1 MKRENGRVM
10 IKKILK
16 YKDHSDFKYLYR
28 SGQYKLYKALSQF
41 LASFILT
48 WFLANFT
55 SKDFFG
61 NYRFILSILGMLIIF
76 SLPGMKDAI
85 LQSVARGY
93 DYSFIAGTKKAM
105 KFSLSG
111 GLALILISI
120 YYLLTERIEFGL
132 VFIVCAIFFP
142 LVHTLDGFYA
152 FLNAKKS
159 FKKEFIYYSLI
170 NSFMTVSVL
179 LSVYLFG
186 ENLTTFMIVFFSS
199 QLLFYLYFYLKF
211 KSGIV
216 DKKNDREL
224 FTFGWFLTKM
234 NGLISIANYVDQF
247 VVGLFIGPA
256 NLAIYFIGIMLPN
269 KIKAI
274 INPIFYTLYPKFSAD
289 EMNLTKKKI
298 LIIFLASCLISVGL
312 VAVIPVFI
320 KIFFS
325 GFADS
330 IIYGQFFSA
339 ALLFIPLNIVFGLFF
354 RAKKR
359 KSAIQ
364 NPIIISRVST
374 IVLVFP
380 SLYFFGIF
388 GLIIVKILEQA
399 LNLIV
404 NLFYF
409 ITLTPHLFGE
419 HI

>member
-1 MKRENGRVM
+1 M

-55 SKDFFG
+55 SKEFFG
-61 NYRFILSILGMLIIF
+61 NYRFILSILGMLIVF

-111 GLALILISI
+111 GLVLILISI

-142 LVHTLDGFYA
+142 FVHTLDGFYT
-152 FLNAKKS
+152 FLNAKES
-159 FKKEFIYYSLI
+159 FKKEFIYYCLT

-179 LSVYLFG
+179 LSMYLFG
-186 ENLTTFMIVFFSS
+186 ENLTAFMIVFFSS

-211 KSGIV
+211 KSEIV
-216 DKKNDREL
+216 DKKKDEEL
-224 FTFGWFLTKM
+224 FTFGFFLTKI
-234 NGLISIANYVDQF
+234 NGLIQIANYIDQF
-247 VVGLFIGPA
+247 VVGLFIGPT
-256 NLAIYFIGIMLPN
+256 NLAIYAISIMLPN
-269 KIKAI
+269 KTKAI
-274 INPIFYTLYPKFSAD
+274 INPIFYTMYPKFSTD

-298 LIIFLASCLISVGL
+298 LVIFLASCLIFIGL
-312 VAVIPVFI
+312 VAVIPIFI
-320 KIFFS
+320 KILFS
-325 GFADS
+325 GYSDS

-339 ALLFIPLNIVFGLFF
+339 TILFIPLNIVFGLFF
-354 RAKKR
+354 RAKQR

-374 IVLVFP
+374 IILAFP
-380 SLYFFGIF
+380 SLYFLGIF
-388 GLIIVKILEQA
+388 GLILVKILEQA
-399 LNLIV
+399 LNLIG

-409 ITLTPHLFGE
+409 MRLNKTILFINEECG
-419 HI
+419 

>member
-1 MKRENGRVM
+1 MKPENGRVV
-10 IKKILK
+10 IEKILK

-28 SGQYKLYKALSQF
+28 SGRYKFCKALSQF

-48 WFLANFT
+48 WVLANFT

-76 SLPGMKDAI
+76 SLPGMKEAI

-93 DYSFIAGTKKAM
+93 DYSFIRGTKKAM

-111 GLALILISI
+111 GLVLILISI
-120 YYLLTERIEFGL
+120 YYLLTERVEFGL

-159 FKKEFIYYSLI
+159 FKKEFIYYCLT

-186 ENLTTFMIVFFSS
+186 ENLTAFMIVFFSS
-199 QLLFYLYFYLKF
+199 QLIFYLYFYLKF

-216 DKKNDREL
+216 DKKKDEEL
-224 FTFGWFLTKM
+224 FTFGWFLTKIT
-234 NGLISIANYVDQF
+234 GVVAIANYIDQF

-256 NLAIYFIGIMLPN
+256 NLAIYVIGIMLPN
-269 KIKAI
+269 KIRVI
-274 INPIFYTLYPKFSAD
+274 INALLSPLYPKFSAD

-298 LIIFLASCLISVGL
+298 FVIFLASCLISIGL
-312 VAVIPVFI
+312 IAVIPFFI

-339 ALLFIPLNIVFGLFF
+339 ALLFIPLNTSFSLFF

-359 KSAIQ
+359 NSAIQ
-364 NPIIISRVST
+364 NPIIISRVTT
-374 IVLVFP
+374 IILAFP
-380 SLYFFGIF
+380 SLYLFGIF

-409 ITLTPHLFGE
+409 IRLNKQSSL
-419 HI
+419 